1 MSSTF
6 QINIGSSI
14 VNLTLG
20 FVFFLLSFSSS
31 LHSGDTCEGTALL
44 SWGYYAGLY
53 HWLGFAL
60 VLVFYWFVRKYERPE
75 TPKTVRFTTNLTF
88 FLMFINLYM
97 FLPFVIFAIALAT
110 CSFDE
115 NEKCGWLSTFGKFYS
130 IFGIIFLCG
139 KCFHTAYK
147 QANMQTQINT
157 KSRVRLLQRGN
168 STGEQDIDI

>member
-6 QINIGSSI
+6 QINIASSI

-20 FVFFLLSFSSS
+20 CVFFLLCLSSS
-31 LHSGDTCEGTALL
+31 LHSGETCQETATL
-44 SWGYYAGLY
+44 SWGFYAGVY
-53 HWLGFAL
+53 HWLGFSL
-60 VLVFYWFVRKYERPE
+60 VVVFYWFVRKYERPE

-97 FLPFVIFAIALAT
+97 FLPFVIFAIAMAT

-115 NEKCGWLSTFGKFYS
+115 QEDCGWLSTFGKFYS
-130 IFGIIFLCG
+130 ILGILFLCG
-139 KCFHTAYK
+139 KCFQTAYK

-168 STGEQDIDI
+168 SGGQQELDF